1 MTTTDN
7 ASSSMSRYQQAMQ
20 EVEQQEPF
28 DPNKVYEQWQTSKK
42 PILDIIMAGQKKP
55 EPTLTPEDEQKARF
69 GSALGDTFGSLAEMF
84 AHGQGA
90 RVRNREG
97 KSSVQNTNERL
108 QALRDKYDAAD
119 ATYRGVEANAN
130 LQDFTGYL
138 SNAMKARNEKREFKL
153 NVAAQEAKQA
163 ELERQ
168 AQLLAAKQ
176 AAEDKRHADK
186 MAEDKRQFDKRLS
199 LDWYK
204 AQKESKAQA
213 EKEKKE
219 KVIPI
224 FLKGKEREFPAKFM
238 DDVVSRAIRDGLAGE
253 ITETH
258 SDITGRTTVKR
269 PVTATTKLDDNQKR
283 QIFEK
288 VYRNYVYEDEKGNIL
303 TRQKLTP
310 YDKKS
315 GISAQDKWEGNT
327 SRGTAAP
334 AADPLGLFD

>member
-119 ATYRGVEANAN
+119 AT
-130 LQDFTGYL
+130 
-138 SNAMKARNEKREFKL
+138 
-153 NVAAQEAKQA
+153 
-163 ELERQ
+163 
-168 AQLLAAKQ
+168 
-176 AAEDKRHADK
+176 
-186 MAEDKRQFDKRLS
+186 
-199 LDWYK
+199 
-204 AQKESKAQA
+204 
-213 EKEKKE
+213 
-219 KVIPI
+219 
-224 FLKGKEREFPAKFM
+224 
-238 DDVVSRAIRDGLAGE
+238 
-253 ITETH
+253 
-258 SDITGRTTVKR
+258 
-269 PVTATTKLDDNQKR
+269 
-283 QIFEK
+283 
-288 VYRNYVYEDEKGNIL
+288 
-303 TRQKLTP
+303 
-310 YDKKS
+310 
-315 GISAQDKWEGNT
+315 
-327 SRGTAAP
+327 
-334 AADPLGLFD
+334 

>member
-186 MAEDKRQFDKRLS
+186 IAEDARQFDENNKLNKKRFS
-199 LDWYK
+199 LDFEK
-204 AQKESKAQA
+204 AQ
-213 EKEKKE
+213 KE

-269 PVTATTKLDDNQKR
+269 PVTATTKLDDGQKR

-288 VYRNYVYEDEKGNIL
+288 VYRYYVYEDEKGNIL
-303 TRQKLTP
+303 IRQQLTP